1 MFTSYEDT
9 VAYLFNRFPAF
20 QNNGRSAYKPGL
32 ERVFQLCEI
41 LDNPQDKIKTVH
53 VAGTNGKGSVCS
65 ILASVYQEAGYK
77 VGLYTSPHMIDF
89 RERIRVNGEMISKD
103 EVVDFVDKYLEP
115 FQEIDPSFFE
125 WTTILAFYYFA
136 KNKVDIAI
144 IETGLGGRL
153 DATNVITPEVS
164 VITSIGIDH
173 IGYLGNTIGQIAG
186 EKAGIIKEEIPV
198 VIGSLDS
205 ESREVIDQFAE
216 KKHSTIIDAKEFT
229 GFKSS
234 LIGNHQNKNKDLAL
248 TVIDVI
254 KNKFPVDNTAIEK
267 GLSNISKNAG
277 LRGRY
282 EVLQQEPK
290 IIADIAHNEQA
301 MKALI
306 EAIGKENYHKLHIVI
321 GMVDDKDVEKVI
333 GLLPTAVVYCCKPN
347 NKRGLDEHKLK
358 DIVNQKGKFEITE
371 VFSTCHDAFIAA
383 KSNMEN
389 ADLLLVTGSNFVV
402 SEIIG
407 EFY

>member
-9 VAYLFNRFPAF
+9 VAYLFNRFPDF
-20 QNNGRSAYKPGL
+20 QNNGGSAYKPGL
-32 ERVFQLCEI
+32 ERVFQLCEL
-41 LDNPQDKIKTVH
+41 LDNPQEKIKTIH

-65 ILASVYQEAGYK
+65 TLASVYQEGGYK
-77 VGLYTSPHMIDF
+77 VGLYISPHMIDF
-89 RERIRVNGEMISKD
+89 RERIRVNGEMISKT
-103 EVVDFVDKYLEP
+103 EVVDFVNKYLEP

-125 WTTILAFYYFA
+125 WSTVLAFYYFA

-186 EKAGIIKEEIPV
+186 EKAGIIKEGVPV
-198 VIGSLDS
+198 VIGNLDK
-205 ESREVIDQFAE
+205 ESREVFDQVAE
-216 KKHSTIIDAKEFT
+216 NKHSTVIEAKEFI
-229 GFKSS
+229 GYRSS
-234 LIGNHQNKNKDLAL
+234 LIGDHQYKNKDLAL

-254 KNKFPVDNTAIEK
+254 KNEFPVDNTAIEK

-282 EVLQQEPK
+282 EALEQEPK
-290 IIADIAHNEQA
+290 IVADIAHNEQA

-306 EAIGKENYHKLHIVI
+306 DALGKENYRKLHIVI
-321 GMVDDKDVEKVI
+321 GMVDDKEVEKVI
-333 GLLPTAVVYCCKPN
+333 GLLPPAVVYCCKPD
-347 NKRGLDEHKLK
+347 NKRGLNENKLK
-358 DIVNQKGKFEITE
+358 EIVVQKGKFEVVE
-371 VFSTCHDAFIAA
+371 AFPSCREAFIAA

-407 EFY
+407 DFY